1 MEKRAVA
8 NKEISANLL
17 KARKKAGSHL
27 GSVRRLLTAR
37 AICRAVANKEISAN
51 LLKTKKKA
59 GSQQRSKRCIE
70 TARVVR
76 QAVANIENTF
86 NRLKARIEG
95 RQSTKVNT
103 VNRDCP
109 GAEAGSSY
117 P

>member
-17 KARKKAGSHL
+17 KARKKVGSHL
-27 GSVRRLLTAR
+27 GSVRRLLTAQ

-51 LLKTKKKA
+51 LLK
-59 GSQQRSKRCIE
+59 
-70 TARVVR
+70 
-76 QAVANIENTF
+76 
-86 NRLKARIEG
+86 ARIDG